1 MDDRTLRARARQAG
15 LATAWR
21 DAAGVS
27 RRVGVDTIRG
37 LLRVLEEGPS
47 VPDDVLPPMV
57 VGQAGIATVLPL
69 AARADRMTFRLECED
84 GSVIARHAS
93 RSRDG
98 TLRLPAIAPVGYH
111 RLEIA
116 GRRTVLAI
124 APARCRTVADATDG
138 ARAWGLAV
146 QIHGLRAPQD
156 GGIGHF
162 GALADLA
169 RQAAAAGA
177 DALAI
182 SPVHAMF
189 SARPTQ
195 FSPYSPSSR
204 LFLNVLLA
212 DMRGWFSAQDIAA
225 VTRRLRIAPEIV
237 QALEDAPLIDWPQA
251 AALRLQI
258 LRGLYDDV
266 IRAAPPAEMTAFLA
280 AHGRALHCH
289 AVFEALHAYQ
299 LGRGPRGGNWR
310 GWPTALRNP
319 ASPEVA
325 RFAEERHHEV
335 GFHLFLQ
342 WLAARGLEGASEAV
356 RQAGMRIGLIGDLAV
371 GTDPAGSQCWAS
383 QEDFLIGGSV
393 GAPPD
398 PLGPLGQNWGLTTF
412 APGALRAHG
421 YRAFLDTLRAT
432 LVRQGGVR
440 IDHVMGLERLW
451 VIPEG
456 ASAAEGAYLTFPG
469 RDLMRLV
476 ALESHRHGA
485 VVIGEDL
492 GTVPLGFRARA
503 AQRAIMGM
511 NVLWFQRDA
520 EGAFLPPD
528 KWGANDVAMTTT
540 HDLPTVAGW
549 WQATDIGWRKAL
561 RQFPRGTRAEDALA
575 ARAHDRDALWAAVCP
590 PEAPVPPPVT
600 PEGAARVVDAA
611 TAFVATA
618 ASPLAILPL
627 EDALGLPEQPN
638 LPGTTSGHPNWQQ
651 RYPPGPPLLS
661 RPDAARRL
669 DMLRA
674 ARSPA

>member
-15 LATAWR
+15 LSTAWR

-27 RRVGVDTIRG
+27 HRVGVDTLRS
-37 LLRVLEEGPS
+37 LLRVLEGGPGVGEGA
-47 VPDDVLPPMV
+47 LPPMV
-57 VGQAGIATVLPL
+57 VGQAGQATLLPL
-69 AARADRMTFRLECED
+69 RAPSDRLAFRLEYEDGGTLSGHATRARD
-84 GSVIARHAS
+84 GSV
-93 RSRDG
+93 
-98 TLRLPAIAPVGYH
+98 RLPAIAQPGYH
-111 RLEIA
+111 RLDIA

-124 APARCRTVADATDG
+124 APPRCRTVADATGG

-146 QIHGLRAPQD
+146 QIPGLRARHD

-169 RQAAAAGA
+169 RQAAGAGA

-189 SARPTQ
+189 SARTAQ

-212 DMRGWFSAQDIAA
+212 DMRSWFSTQDIGAA
-225 VTRRLRIAPEIV
+225 MRRLRIQPQATH
-237 QALEDAPLIDWPQA
+237 ALEDAPLIDWPQA
-251 AALRLQI
+251 AALRLRM
-258 LRGLYDDV
+258 LRGLYDEH
-266 IRAAPPAEMTAFLA
+266 IRATPPAELTAFVA

-289 AVFEALHAYQ
+289 AVFEALQAHQ
-299 LGRGPRGGNWR
+299 LARGPRGGNWR
-310 GWPTALRNP
+310 AWPAPLRNP

-325 RFAEERHHEV
+325 RFAAERHHEV

-342 WLAARGLEGASEAV
+342 WLAARGLHGAGQAA
-356 RQAGMRIGLIGDLAV
+356 RDAGMRIGLIADLAV
-371 GTDPAGSQCWAS
+371 GTDPAGSQCWTS
-383 QEDFLIGGSV
+383 QDDFLIGGSV

-412 APGALRAHG
+412 SPSALRAHG

-432 LVRQGGVR
+432 LTRQGGIR

-456 ASAAEGAYLTFPG
+456 ASAADGAYLSFPG
-469 RDLMRLV
+469 QELMRLV
-476 ALESHRHGA
+476 ALESHRHQA

-492 GTVPLGFRARA
+492 GTVPTGFRARA
-503 AQRAIMGM
+503 ARRAIMGM

-520 EGAFLPPD
+520 QGAFLPPE
-528 KWGANDVAMTTT
+528 KWGTNDVAMTTT

-549 WQATDIGWRKAL
+549 WQATDIAWRRSL
-561 RQFPRGTRAEDALA
+561 RQFARGTRAEDALA
-575 ARAHDRDALWAAVCP
+575 ARARDRDALWAAVHP
-590 PEAPVPPPVT
+590 PREPDPPPVT

-611 TAFVATA
+611 TGFVAAA

-627 EDALGLPEQPN
+627 EDVLGLAEQPN

-651 RYPPGPPLLS
+651 RYPAGPPLLS

-669 DMLRA
+669 DLLRT
-674 ARSPA
+674 ARGPA